1 MDLQG
6 HTILITGGA
15 SGIGFGLATRLAAA
29 GSEVIVCGRREAQL
43 EEAKRLCPAL
53 HTLQADVSTEAGRM
67 SLAARAIEAFPKLD
81 FLINNA
87 GVQNRPP
94 RLTDAE
100 PQDWASHAQELAI
113 NLHAPMHLSMLL
125 VPHLLSRPRATI
137 VNVSS
142 GLAFVPL
149 AFMPTYCATKAALH
163 SYTLS
168 LRKQL
173 AATSVRVVEIIP
185 PMVNTDLGGK
195 GLHDEGAPLDVFS
208 DHCLARLAAGDLE
221 LGYGFSE
228 KGRLAS
234 RAELDAIFEGMNRL
248 VGLLRPPPP

>member
-1 MDLQG
+1 MDLHG

-29 GSEVIVCGRREAQL
+29 GSEVIVCGRREEQL
-43 EEAKRLCPAL
+43 AEAKRRCPAL
-53 HTLQADVSTEAGRM
+53 HTLQADVSTEASRGE
-67 SLAARAIEAFPKLD
+67 LAARVVEAFPKLD

-87 GVQNRPP
+87 GIQNRPP

-100 PQDWASHAQELAI
+100 PQDWASHAQEIAI
-113 NLHAPMHLSMLL
+113 NLHAPMHLTMLL
-125 VPHLLSRPRATI
+125 LPHLRSRPSATI

-149 AFMPTYCATKAALH
+149 AAMPTYCATKAALH

-173 AATSVRVVEIIP
+173 SATSVRVIEIVP

-195 GLHDEGAPLDVFS
+195 GLHDEGAPLDAFS
-208 DHCLARLAAGDLE
+208 DHCIAHLAAGELE
-221 LGYGFSE
+221 FGYGFSE

-234 RAELDAIFEGMNRL
+234 RAELDGIFERMNTS
-248 VGLLRPPPP
+248 G